1 MAMYRLFPDTHP
13 RMEALQIELLRNAPA
28 WRKLEMVGEM
38 NATVRLLALSRLKSR
53 FPNDS
58 PEKLHRQLADLLLGE
73 ELASKVYG
81 SLDND
86 GDAA

>member
-28 WRKLEMVGEM
+28 WRKLEMVGQM
-38 NATVRLLALSRLKSR
+38 NATVRLLALSGLKTR
-53 FPNDS
+53 YPTDS
-58 PEKLHRQLADLLLGE
+58 PAKLRRRLADLLLGE

-81 SLDND
+81 SLDDD